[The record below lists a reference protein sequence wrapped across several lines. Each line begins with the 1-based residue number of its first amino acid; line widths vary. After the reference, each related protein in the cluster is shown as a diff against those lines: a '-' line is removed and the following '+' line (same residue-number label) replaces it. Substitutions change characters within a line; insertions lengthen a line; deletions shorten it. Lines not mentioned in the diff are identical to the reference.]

1 MIAAERPLSD
11 TLVHKH
17 MTLKILKS
25 KLHQAT
31 VTAGH
36 LTYHGSLTLD
46 PELMDAV
53 GLLPYESILVS
64 NLATG
69 LRGETYVIPGNRGE
83 RQVELNGA
91 MARLGTTGDRII
103 IMAFG
108 LFQPEEVAAHRP
120 RVVILNRENQIIE
133 TPDYPPVG
141 PVPDESAFITS
152 GN

>member
-1 MIAAERPLSD
+1 
-11 TLVHKH
+11 

-46 PELMDAV
+46 PELMEAV
-53 GLLPYESILVS
+53 GLLPYEAILVS

-69 LRGETYVIPGNRGE
+69 LRGETYVIPGQRGQ
-83 RQVELNGA
+83 RAVELNGA

-103 IMAFG
+103 IMAFA
-108 LFQPEEVAAHRP
+108 LLDPSEVPEHRP
-120 RVVILNRENQIIE
+120 RVAILDRSNEIVE
-133 TPDYPPVG
+133 MPDYPPVG
-141 PVPDESAFITS
+141 PVTPAADSHTS
-152 GN
+152 QIQPRP

>member
-1 MIAAERPLSD
+1 
-11 TLVHKH
+11 

-46 PELMDAV
+46 PDLMEAV
-53 GLLPYESILVS
+53 DLLPYESILVS

-69 LRGETYVIPGNRGE
+69 LRGETYVIPGVRGQ

-108 LFQPEEVAAHRP
+108 LFQAHEVAGHRP
-120 RVVILNRENQIIE
+120 KVAILNRDNQIIE
-133 TPDYPPVG
+133 QPDYPPVG
-141 PVPDESAFITS
+141 PVTEAADLTTS
-152 GN
+152 DI

>member
-1 MIAAERPLSD
+1 
-11 TLVHKH
+11 

-31 VTAGH
+31 VTAGR

-46 PELMDAV
+46 PELMEAV

-69 LRGETYVIPGNRGE
+69 LRGETYVIPGRKGQKE
-83 RQVELNGA
+83 VELNGA

-103 IMAFG
+103 IMAFAQ
-108 LFQPEEVAAHRP
+108 LEPHEVAEHRP
-120 RVVILNRENQIIE
+120 RVAILDRANQIVE
-133 TPDYPPVG
+133 MPDYPPVG
-141 PVPDESAFITS
+141 PVTPELESIDKDR
-152 GN
+152 

>member
-1 MIAAERPLSD
+1 
-11 TLVHKH
+11 

-46 PELMDAV
+46 PDLMEAV

-69 LRGETYVIPGNRGE
+69 LRGETYVIPGVRGQ

-108 LFQPEEVAAHRP
+108 LFQAHEVAGHRP
-120 RVVILNRENQIIE
+120 KVAILNRDNQIIE
-133 TPDYPPVG
+133 QPDYPPVG
-141 PVPDESAFITS
+141 PVTEAADLTTS
-152 GN
+152 DI

>member
-1 MIAAERPLSD
+1 
-11 TLVHKH
+11 

-46 PELMDAV
+46 PDLMEVVD
-53 GLLPYESILVS
+53 LLPYESILVS

-69 LRGETYVIPGNRGE
+69 LRGETYVIPGVRGQ

-108 LFQPEEVAAHRP
+108 LFQAHEVAGHRP
-120 RVVILNRENQIIE
+120 KVAILNRDNQIIE
-133 TPDYPPVG
+133 QPDYPPVG
-141 PVPDESAFITS
+141 PVTEAADLTTS
-152 GN
+152 DI

>member
-1 MIAAERPLSD
+1 
-11 TLVHKH
+11 

-46 PELMDAV
+46 PELMEAV
-53 GLLPYESILVS
+53 GLLPYEAILVS

-69 LRGETYVIPGNRGE
+69 LRGETYVIPGHRGQ
-83 RQVELNGA
+83 RAVELNGA

-103 IMAFG
+103 IMAFA
-108 LFQPEEVAAHRP
+108 LLDPSEVPEHRP
-120 RVVILNRENQIIE
+120 RVAILDRSNEIVE
-133 TPDYPPVG
+133 MPDYPPVG
-141 PVPDESAFITS
+141 PVTPAADSHSSQIKPRP
-152 GN
+152 